1 MTRASRRVPV
11 LLLALAP
18 LAGCLASKGDVRL
31 LQDELRLSRQQQAE
45 GDTSILRANQQTR
58 AQISQLSRTLDLAL
72 DSLRAVSQRLA
83 AFQASANG
91 ELDAMGHQMVQFQ
104 ALLGQTTRNVQDTK
118 AQLEALKEQ
127 GNAGAPPGGPPAGA
141 SSVAD
146 TSRAAGMPGAATIY
160 TSAMDQLRQGNYRTA
175 RNSLDQLL
183 ATYPDFD
190 RAPAAQLS
198 VGEAYKADGNTAAAD
213 SVYQLVYNKYPRA
226 PEAATGMYKHGKIL
240 WDGNK
245 KDEARIVLRR
255 VIREFPGSDE
265 ARLADDLMKGR

>member
-1 MTRASRRVPV
+1 MTRATCRVPL

-58 AQISQLSRTLDLAL
+58 GQIAQLSRTLDLAL

-91 ELDAMGHQMVQFQ
+91 ELDAMGRQMVQFQ

-127 GNAGAPPGGPPAGA
+127 ANSGPPTVSPT
-141 SSVAD
+141 SSSTAD
-146 TSRAAGMPGAATIY
+146 TSRAAGMPGAATMF
-160 TSAMDQLRQGNYRTA
+160 TTAMDQLRQGNYRTA

-190 RAPAAQLS
+190 RAAQAQLA
-198 VGEAYKADGNTAAAD
+198 VGEAYRAEGNTQAAD
-213 SVYQLVYNKYPRA
+213 SVYQRVSDKYSRT
-226 PEAATGMYKHGKIL
+226 PEAGTGMYKHGKIL
-240 WDGNK
+240 WDANK
-245 KDEARIVLRR
+245 KDEARIVFRR

-265 ARLADDLMKGR
+265 ARLAQDLLNGR

>member
-1 MTRASRRVPV
+1 MTRLSRGVPV

-58 AQISQLSRTLDLAL
+58 GQITQLSSTLDRAL

-91 ELDAMGHQMVQFQ
+91 ELDAMGRQMVQFQ

-127 GNAGAPPGGPPAGA
+127 ANAGPPSSAPVSSSGA
-141 SSVAD
+141 AD
-146 TSRAAGMPGAATIY
+146 TSRGAGMPGAATIF

-183 ATYPDFD
+183 ATYPDFE
-190 RAPAAQLS
+190 RAPQAQLS
-198 VGEAYKADGNTAAAD
+198 VAEAYKADGNTAAAD

-240 WDGNK
+240 WESNK

-255 VIREFPGSDE
+255 VIREFSGSDE
-265 ARLADDLMKGR
+265 ARLAQDLLNGR